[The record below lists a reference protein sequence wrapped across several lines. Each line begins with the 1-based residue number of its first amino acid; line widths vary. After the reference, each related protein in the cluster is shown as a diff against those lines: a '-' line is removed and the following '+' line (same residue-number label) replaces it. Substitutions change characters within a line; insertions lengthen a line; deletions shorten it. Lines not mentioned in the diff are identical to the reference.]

1 MNEAGRSFTI
11 AIDGPA
17 ASGKSTTARRVA
29 AALDALHL
37 NSGQLYRAI
46 AWASLR
52 EGWIDDED
60 FDSRLRELP
69 ITLAAG
75 DGRFE
80 LSVRGRDPGRELDAP
95 EVVARVS
102 DVSARASVREVV
114 TDKLREAA
122 RGSRVVSDGR
132 DVGTTVFPHAS
143 LKVFLTA
150 SARER
155 ARRRLLD
162 YGHEPDPETIVR
174 EAAVLEA
181 RDRADSMRELS
192 PLRRADDAIEI
203 DTTRIPPDRVVE
215 RIVKL
220 ARQRSLGTGSY

>member
-114 TDKLREAA
+114 TEKLREAA

-181 RDRADSMRELS
+181 RDRADSTRELS

>member
-1 MNEAGRSFTI
+1 MNGAGRSFTI

-52 EGWIDDED
+52 EGWIDDEN

-75 DGRFE
+75 AGRFE

-114 TDKLREAA
+114 TEKLREAA

-132 DVGTTVFPHAS
+132 DVGTTVFPQAS

-150 SARER
+150 STRER

-174 EAAVLEA
+174 EAAALEA
-181 RDRADSMRELS
+181 RDRADSTRELS

-215 RIVKL
+215 RIVEL
-220 ARQRSLGTGSY
+220 ARQRSLGAGPY

>member
-181 RDRADSMRELS
+181 RDRADSTRELS